1 MQSCHWSPF
10 LQAPQCRIFSRQLHI
25 YVLSINVITMQSS
38 AVTEKTLHNCILD
51 FFFAA
56 VFFTIK
62 CKSLEIKI
70 QITVLNGLFSYNC

>member
-1 MQSCHWSPF
+1 
-10 LQAPQCRIFSRQLHI
+10 
-25 YVLSINVITMQSS
+25 MQSS